1 MVGRY
6 VSLISNDA
14 DIPLTLCQGIYFY
27 IHQNENII
35 RKSSKLTVFQ
45 LFISDLLFIT
55 VHVLSVED
63 ETEENVMSHS
73 LCKKGD
79 KRSDID
85 KWETSIFP
93 EASIISMG
101 GQCFL
106 KHKSD
111 EKVTKLLIAIPFIH
125 F

>member
-1 MVGRY
+1 M
-6 VSLISNDA
+6 
-14 DIPLTLCQGIYFY
+14 
-27 IHQNENII
+27 
-35 RKSSKLTVFQ
+35 
-45 LFISDLLFIT
+45 SDLLFIT

-73 LCKKGD
+73 VCKRGD
-79 KRSDID
+79 KISSID
-85 KWETSIFP
+85 NLETSIFP

-111 EKVTKLLIAIPFIH
+111 EKVTKT
-125 F
+125 

>member
-1 MVGRY
+1 MK
-6 VSLISNDA
+6 IK
-14 DIPLTLCQGIYFY
+14 F
-27 IHQNENII
+27 EN
-35 RKSSKLTVFQ
+35 KLTVFQ

-79 KRSDID
+79 KISDIN
-85 KWETSIFP
+85 KLETSIFP

-111 EKVTKLLIAIPFIH
+111 EKVTKL
-125 F
+125 

>member
-1 MVGRY
+1 M
-6 VSLISNDA
+6 
-14 DIPLTLCQGIYFY
+14 
-27 IHQNENII
+27 
-35 RKSSKLTVFQ
+35 
-45 LFISDLLFIT
+45 
-55 VHVLSVED
+55 ED

-73 LCKKGD
+73 LCKRGNKN
-79 KRSDID
+79 SDIE

-111 EKVTKLLIAIPFIH
+111 EKVSTLKLAVPFIN
-125 F
+125 FEKIKCYSYRGISFL

>member
-1 MVGRY
+1 M
-6 VSLISNDA
+6 
-14 DIPLTLCQGIYFY
+14 
-27 IHQNENII
+27 
-35 RKSSKLTVFQ
+35 
-45 LFISDLLFIT
+45 
-55 VHVLSVED
+55 ED

-73 LCKKGD
+73 LCKRGD
-79 KRSDID
+79 KNSDIA

-111 EKVTKLLIAIPFIH
+111 EKVTKLQRAIPIINFRNIH
-125 F
+125 NVAVFL